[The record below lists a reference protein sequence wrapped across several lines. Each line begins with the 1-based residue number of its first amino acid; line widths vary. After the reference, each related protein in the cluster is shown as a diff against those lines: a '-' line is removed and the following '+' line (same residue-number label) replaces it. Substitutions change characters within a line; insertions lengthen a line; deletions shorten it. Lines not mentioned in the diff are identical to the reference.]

1 MKMETNRETAL
12 QRHIE
17 AYNLKDKLRN
27 LAEKE
32 AARRPFQH
40 LPKQFS
46 KGILIGNIAIV
57 PRKIDDTRFVY
68 VIADMVEANVIYRS
82 INLKQTAILV
92 AHYLADGK
100 HIPQQLL
107 SLDEH
112 FASKIFEIK
121 NFRRFVKSA
130 QKEGNDAQEFI
141 YTNKLRET
149 NRHADQLKREIQA
162 NFEAVFGMNFAK

>member
-1 MKMETNRETAL
+1 MEPNKQTAL
-12 QRHIE
+12 VKQI
-17 AYNLKDKLRN
+17 ADYNLGSRLKD

-32 AARRPFQH
+32 ALRRPFRH

-68 VIADMVEANVIYRS
+68 VIADMVNAKILYDS

-92 AHYLADGK
+92 AHYLADDK
-100 HIPQQLL
+100 HVPQLILHIDQ
-107 SLDEH
+107 H

-121 NFRRFVKSA
+121 NYRRFIKNA

-141 YTNKLRET
+141 YITKMRET
-149 NRHADQLKREIQA
+149 NRQADELKREMQS

>member
-1 MKMETNRETAL
+1 MEPSKQTAL
-12 QRHIE
+12 VKQIE
-17 AYNLKDKLRN
+17 AYNLRGKLQD

-32 AARRPFQH
+32 AAKRPFRH

-57 PRKIDDTRFVY
+57 PRKLDDTRFVY
-68 VIADMVEANVIYRS
+68 VIADMVEARVLYDG

-100 HIPQQLL
+100 HLPQHI
-107 SLDEH
+107 LDADAH

-121 NFRRFVKSA
+121 NYRRFIKQA
-130 QKEGNDAQEFI
+130 QKDKLEAQEFI
-141 YTNKLRET
+141 YETKLRET
-149 NRHADQLKREIQA
+149 NRLADQLKRSIQQD
-162 NFEAVFGMNFAK
+162 FEATFGITFAK